1 MTSNFQQFEQ
11 YLNDYSYVSGYLLS
25 TLDVDLCFALQK
37 VHIDKNKLPNTYRWF
52 NHVKNFKKNDCLIQ
66 GGGNNLPQSLSLWIS
81 SILNV
86 REFFR
91 LCKKLVG
98 LHGGSC
104 NTNFSCNNIHDRYSI
119 FRKTQ
124 PTK

>member
-52 NHVKNFKKNDCLIQ
+52 NHVKNFYGVLVQYRCHGYERQCVCREISDEI
-66 GGGNNLPQSLSLWIS
+66 SL
-81 SILNV
+81 N
-86 REFFR
+86 
-91 LCKKLVG
+91 
-98 LHGGSC
+98 
-104 NTNFSCNNIHDRYSI
+104 
-119 FRKTQ
+119 
-124 PTK
+124 